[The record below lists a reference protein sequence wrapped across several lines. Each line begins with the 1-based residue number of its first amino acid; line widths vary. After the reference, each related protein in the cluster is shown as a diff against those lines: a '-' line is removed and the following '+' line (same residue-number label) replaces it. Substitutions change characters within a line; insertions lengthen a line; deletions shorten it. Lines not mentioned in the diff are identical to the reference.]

1 MIQVLPETLYMKLP
15 NYSSYHQISSDC
27 KGGGIFVYVHKTFKC
42 KTRSDL
48 NLNIKDIEVIT
59 VEIVSKK

>member
-1 MIQVLPETLYMKLP
+1 MKLP